1 MDASELL
8 PALSSSISSMFALLA
23 LEFIFLGC
31 ACSLPWSNTP

>member
-23 LEFIFLGC
+23 LEFIFIPL
-31 ACSLPWSNTP
+31 LRRWLFR